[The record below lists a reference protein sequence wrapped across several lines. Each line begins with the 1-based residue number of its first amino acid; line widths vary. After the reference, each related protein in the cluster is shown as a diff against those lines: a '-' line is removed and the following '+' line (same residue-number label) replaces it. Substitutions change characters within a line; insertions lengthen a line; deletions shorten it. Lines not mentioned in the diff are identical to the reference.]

1 MQTQR
6 LKANITFDIK
16 GLINKY
22 AVVIALLVL
31 WGVFAIF
38 NPNFLTFNNIHAI
51 ILNAVPVG
59 IVAIGAGIGQ
69 MGGYYDMSVGM
80 VGGMAIVLVPFLFEW
95 GFPIWAIIL
104 IPLLMGALCGFI
116 TGCTITY
123 LNMNSWISTFALQKI
138 YQTILYVVTDG
149 VPITLGSAKFESFTK
164 FGSMRIWGIQFP
176 IIVMIVVYILAYL
189 FLRFRPMGRYMYLL
203 GSNSAA
209 AQISGVNL
217 HKTRLTMFII
227 QGTLAALGGLL
238 WAARLKQAA
247 PFVCQGFPFEGI
259 AAAMV
264 AGMYG
269 GKGNILLCL
278 VALLLIYTI
287 KNGLVQIGLS
297 EYFQYAVIGLLMLY
311 ACILQTGRK
320 K

>member
-1 MQTQR
+1 MQTQKV
-6 LKANITFDIK
+6 KAFPIGSVKDLGK
-16 GLINKY
+16 KY
-22 AVVIALLVL
+22 AVVIALVVL
-31 WGVFAIF
+31 WGIFAIF
-38 NPNFLTFNNIHAI
+38 NPNFLTFNNLHAI

-59 IVAIGAGIGQ
+59 VVAVGAGIGQ

-80 VGGMAIVLVPFLFEW
+80 VGGMAAILVPYLFEW

-104 IPLLMGALCGFI
+104 IPLLLGALCGLI

-149 VPITLGSAKFESFTK
+149 IPITLGSAEFEPFTR
-164 FGSMRIWGIQFP
+164 FGSMRIAGIQFP
-176 IIVMIVVYILAYL
+176 ILVMLAVYIIAYL
-189 FLRFRPMGRYMYLL
+189 FLRFRPIGRCMYLL
-203 GSNSAA
+203 GSNPAA

-227 QGTLAALGGLL
+227 ENTLAALGGLL
-238 WAARLKQAA
+238 LAARLKQAA
-247 PFVCQGFPFEGI
+247 PFTCGGFAFEGI
-259 AAAMV
+259 AASMV

-269 GKGNILLCL
+269 GKGNILLIL
-278 VALLLIYTI
+278 VGLLLIYTI

-297 EYFQYAVIGLLMLY
+297 EYYQYLFIGLLMLY

-320 K
+320 